1 MKKRELEAMRK
12 QDTQALEIRLNEL
25 RDNLMKAQID
35 MSIGQ
40 EKNLAKARN
49 IRRDIAQVKTLIA
62 EGQKKTIIR
71 DKEMEAK

>member
-12 QDTQALEIRLNEL
+12 QEAQVLEVRLNEL
-25 RDNLMKAQID
+25 RDNLMKVQID

-49 IRRDIAQVKTLIA
+49 IRRDIAQIKTLIA

-71 DKEMEAK
+71 DK